1 MLSTINVKCHCMIL
15 TYVSFPNWDVLQKR
29 FLPIDM
35 LGTILDPC
43 KGESGIWDHQT
54 WAEVTSVPKICVG
67 TIFVFN
73 LWAMWKKIKVMS
85 HHHSILWAPLYI
97 ANSGLA
103 PLSLLVGRI
112 YRGKLLR
119 WVWGSMCRKK
129 LMKWCRFL
137 IEPFGGWCLILPF
150 FFYMDHWII
159 DCCPWNP
166 WWMKLTI
173 NTVLLCSS
181 YT

>member
-73 LWAMWKKIKVMS
+73 LWAMWKKKESKSWVIITV
-85 HHHSILWAPLYI
+85 LWAPNLYI

-103 PLSLLVGRI
+103 LLWLLVGRI
-112 YRGKLLR
+112 YQGKLLQ
-119 WVWGSMCRKK
+119 WIWGSMWRK

-137 IEPFGGWCLILPF
+137 IEPCGGWGLILPF
-150 FFYMDHWII
+150 FFIDHWII
-159 DCCPWNP
+159 ECFPWTPDDWNSP
-166 WWMKLTI
+166 
-173 NTVLLCSS
+173 
-181 YT
+181 